1 MCLDLHKSSR
11 GILVAET
18 DIVVYKYL
26 KIRSGGSLI
35 TPFQYSPVVIGE
47 TYESKLNVRL
57 YSDLNLDNDELPDDL
72 IVGFVSEGLHS
83 FGEFKNAY
91 KQYKYDKCERVVVKC
106 IIPKGSQYYIG
117 KFDEHLSYASE
128 KLTYVKKYNS
138 LTIYFKKLFK

>member
-128 KLTYVKKYNS
+128 KLTYVKK
-138 LTIYFKKLFK
+138 IQ